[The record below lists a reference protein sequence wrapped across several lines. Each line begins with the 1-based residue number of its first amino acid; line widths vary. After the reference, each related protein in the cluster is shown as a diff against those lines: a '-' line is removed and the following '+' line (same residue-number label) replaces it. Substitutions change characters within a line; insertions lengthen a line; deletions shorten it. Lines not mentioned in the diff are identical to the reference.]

1 VARGFEA
8 VRFFSDST
16 AGNVHLPLTQIPD
29 AVGCTRNIKSYI
41 AGEIVMLLIAE
52 DWTKKLSA
60 GLTDSDGLTV
70 STLDAAWL
78 DLRHTDDEETEEAE
92 DDADDDEEEEDDYD
106 DFDDDDYDD
115 DDDDDLDD
123 EDIDDVD
130 SIDVDDDDDDLE
142 EDDLDG
148 DLGELEG
155 DDDDD
160 DDL

>member
-1 VARGFEA
+1 M
-8 VRFFSDST
+8 
-16 AGNVHLPLTQIPD
+16 PLTQIPD

-41 AGEIVMLLIAE
+41 AGEIVTLLIAE

-78 DLRHTDDEETEEAE
+78 DLRHTDDEDAEDAE
-92 DDADDDEEEEDDYD
+92 DDADDDDEEDEDDDYD

-123 EDIDDVD
+123 EDIDD
-130 SIDVDDDDDDLE
+130 E
-142 EDDLDG
+142 R
-148 DLGELEG
+148 
-155 DDDDD
+155 
-160 DDL
+160 